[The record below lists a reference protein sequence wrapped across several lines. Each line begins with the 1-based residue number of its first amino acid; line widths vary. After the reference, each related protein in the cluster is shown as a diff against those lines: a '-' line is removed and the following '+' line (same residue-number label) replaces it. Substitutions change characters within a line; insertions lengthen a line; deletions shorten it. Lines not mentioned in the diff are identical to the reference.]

1 MSGDAA
7 EATTV
12 SGLATVIFT
21 SGLLSAFLVNDI
33 VCLVMTPFVL
43 HVAQRLGL
51 PPIPICSHWPPPR
64 TSEVRR
70 RLRETRR
77 TCSSARCR
85 VSANIIVVERAAA
98 YGVHVGFRDYL
109 RIGLPVTV
117 ATLAWGSAWLWMSL

>member
-1 MSGDAA
+1 MSGDTA

-51 PPIPICSHWPPPR
+51 PPIPYLLA
-64 TSEVRR
+64 V
-70 RLRETRR
+70 
-77 TCSSARCR
+77 
-85 VSANIIVVERAAA
+85 
-98 YGVHVGFRDYL
+98 RDYL